1 MWFSKHAKSMQDAMQ
16 TALEPKYPKIGDVY
30 RSVSFGMDEN
40 EFDLCMRK
48 DKIVR
53 VDCTSHA
60 WTSYETTMFGHE
72 FSIGAKYLD
81 GKLYRLVLG
90 SPLFGGFT
98 TPQLIELEKAVVEMF
113 TEKYGEETSKSISM
127 RSIACSYTW
136 DFGGKT
142 IRVVLDDHV
151 FKTDMA
157 LFIAITSTAMEAE
170 KAAKI
175 EAENVAKY
183 SEYSANF

>member
-1 MWFSKHAKSMQDAMQ
+1 MWFRKHAKSMQNAMQ
-16 TALEPKYPKIGDVY
+16 TAPEPKYPKIGDVY

-53 VDCTSHA
+53 VDSTSHA
-60 WTSYETTMFGHE
+60 WTSYDTTMFGHE
-72 FSIGAKYLD
+72 FNISAKYLD

-98 TPQLIELEKAVVEMF
+98 TPKLIELKKAVVEMF

-127 RSIACSYTW
+127 RSIACRYTW
-136 DFGGKT
+136 DFGGK
-142 IRVVLDDHV
+142 IIEVVLDDHV

-157 LFIAITSTAMEAE
+157 LFIAITSTAMQDEAV
-170 KAAKI
+170 ANR
-175 EAENVAKY
+175 EAENRSKY